1 MRQDFAQNVTGEDSH
16 GFQPEPAPSIFKFN
30 NFNLRQPATLAD
42 SRAAR
47 GQPLAAHSNVCGI
60 DVPPGQQPLP
70 ETASVKA
77 V

>member
-1 MRQDFAQNVTGEDSH
+1 
-16 GFQPEPAPSIFKFN
+16 
-30 NFNLRQPATLAD
+30 LRQPATLAD